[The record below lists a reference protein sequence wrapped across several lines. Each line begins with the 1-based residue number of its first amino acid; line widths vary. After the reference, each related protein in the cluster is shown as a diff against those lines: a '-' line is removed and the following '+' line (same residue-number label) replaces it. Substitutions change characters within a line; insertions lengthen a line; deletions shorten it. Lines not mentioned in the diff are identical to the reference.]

1 MTGGGIDDPDDLL
14 PLRCWNCGT
23 PHSVHDRIRKS
34 ASAAG
39 TSVLLRKEKICCRF
53 ATRTMLSVYEIMQ
66 DSLHG
71 SFEYSIR
78 DFCEICAHS

>member
-1 MTGGGIDDPDDLL
+1 MTGGGIDDPDGLL

-39 TSVLLRKEKICCRF
+39 TSVFLAKEKICCKF
-53 ATRTMLSVYEIMQ
+53 ATRMMLSIYEITLE
-66 DSLHG
+66 SLLR
-71 SFEYSIR
+71 SLESSIR
-78 DFCEICAHS
+78 DFHEICVHN